1 MLLNARSDAQAQIA
15 ELEASLATVLAE
27 RTTFERQRSA
37 GKPPRPPTSG
47 TSSPR
52 AAPSSPFGRSTNG
65 GGGDAAAGLQIA
77 SLEVQVRAL
86 FLSHMLPFVCTTMRP
101 AKQAGRRVSLF
112 RTLLAAL
119 TPPDSARIMQS
130 SPGAC
135 IRYCQA

>member
-1 MLLNARSDAQAQIA
+1 MLLNESSDAQAQIA

-101 AKQAGRRVSLF
+101 AKQAGRRVSLLGHSWLPSRRQTVQESCKNHAF
-112 RTLLAAL
+112 ITWGLH
-119 TPPDSARIMQS
+119 
-130 SPGAC
+130 
-135 IRYCQA
+135 